1 MVRPG
6 LKEWYNAMKQV
17 LLISIFWLLFGLGG
31 TTSAQ
36 NLPENKQLQI
46 PEVWTAMN
54 AVEFAISS
62 NPDNFIAEKRIE
74 EAQATAAM
82 AKATDY
88 PLVNFS
94 AEYAQTNTPMYSFG
108 NILNQGAF
116 DNTIDFNDPGRTD
129 NLNLKAEIAYRL
141 YNGGR
146 DKAEIE
152 AAEAATDIS
161 RSNLVA
167 VHQRLGFEVIKT
179 FQAIIQAE
187 EMVKVRKAALEAI
200 TASFNVGKA
209 RYDAGDLLRED
220 LLNLDLQQSRASEDL
235 IQSQHDLEL
244 TKRSFLNL
252 LGLHQGEVTLSS
264 DSAIPQQIP
273 ETINFQNRQELIR
286 LKGFELVSLAQL
298 KKAEGESLPTVDAFA
313 SYQVDGGLVL
323 EEAGDSW
330 MAGVKMNYNL
340 FDGKRASSAVARM
353 RARLLEIRGR
363 IKKTELALNLEIQQA
378 ELDYQQ
384 AKKRLSV
391 TEKMV
396 SVAEEGTRLRR
407 ARFMEGVIL
416 ASDLIE
422 FEMRLS
428 DAQARQ
434 LSARAR
440 HKVSIANLRR
450 VAGLEQFPKEE
461 TKQKE
466 SQQ

>member
-1 MVRPG
+1 
-6 LKEWYNAMKQV
+6 MKPI
-17 LLISIFWLLFGLGG
+17 LFISLISFFFALVDTAG
-31 TTSAQ
+31 AQ
-36 NLPENKQLQI
+36 ELTQI
-46 PEVWTAMN
+46 KPQQTPQVWTPMN
-54 AVEFAISS
+54 AVAFAISS
-62 NPDNFIAEKRIE
+62 NPDSFIAQKRIE

-88 PLVNFS
+88 PLVNLS
-94 AEYAQTNTPMYSFG
+94 AEYGQTNTPMYSFG

-116 DNTIDFNDPGRTD
+116 DSTIDFNDPGRTD
-129 NLNLKAEIAYRL
+129 NLNLKAEILYRL

-152 AAEAATDIS
+152 AAEAGTEMS
-161 RSNLVA
+161 KSNLIA

-187 EMVKVRKAALEAI
+187 EMVKVRQSALKAI
-200 TASFNVGKA
+200 TASLNVGKA
-209 RYDAGDLLRED
+209 RYDAGNLLRED
-220 LLNLDLQQSRASEDL
+220 LLNLELQQSRASEDL
-235 IQSQHDLEL
+235 ILSEHSLEL
-244 TKRSFLNL
+244 AKRSFLNL
-252 LGLHQGEVTLSS
+252 LGLHSGEVILGNKNDTL
-264 DSAIPQQIP
+264 QQIP
-273 ETINFQNRQELIR
+273 ATIDFRNRQEIQQLQG
-286 LKGFELVSLAQL
+286 LEQVSLAQL
-298 KKAEGESLPTVDAFA
+298 KKAEGGKLPTIDAFA

-323 EEAGDSW
+323 EESGDSW

-340 FDGKRASSAVARM
+340 FDGERTSSAIAK
-353 RARLLEIRGR
+353 AKSRLLEIQGL

-384 AKKRLSV
+384 AQKRLSV

-416 ASDLIE
+416 ASDLID

-434 LSARAR
+434 LTARAR
-440 HKVSIANLRR
+440 YQVAIANLRR
-450 VAGLEQFPKEE
+450 AAGLPQFSNLDKE
-461 TKQKE
+461 KDRK
-466 SQQ
+466 

>member
-1 MVRPG
+1 
-6 LKEWYNAMKQV
+6 MKQV
-17 LLISIFWLLFGLGG
+17 ILISFFCVLFGLVG
-31 TTSAQ
+31 TASAQ
-36 NLPENKQLQI
+36 NLSEIKQLQV
-46 PEVWTAMN
+46 PKVWTAEN
-54 AVEFAISS
+54 AVAFAITS
-62 NPDNFIAEKRIE
+62 NPDNFIAQKRIE

-88 PLVNFS
+88 PLVNLS

-146 DKAEIE
+146 DRAEIE
-152 AAEAATDIS
+152 AAEAATGIS

-187 EMVKVRKAALEAI
+187 EMVKVRQAALEAI
-200 TASFNVGKA
+200 TASLNVGKA

-235 IQSQHDLEL
+235 ILSQHNLEL

-252 LGLHQGEVTLSS
+252 LGLHDGEVTLSN
-264 DSAIPQQIP
+264 DSATQQQIP
-273 ETINFQNRQELIR
+273 VSVDFQNRQELIQLR
-286 LKGFELVSLAQL
+286 GLELVSLAQL
-298 KKAEGESLPTVDAFA
+298 KKAEGDGLPTVDAFA

-340 FDGKRASSAVARM
+340 FDGKRTSSTVAKM
-353 RARLLEIRGR
+353 RARVLEIQGR

-384 AKKRLSV
+384 AEKRLSV

-407 ARFMEGVIL
+407 ARFVEGVIL
-416 ASDLIE
+416 ASDLID

-434 LSARAR
+434 LTARAR
-440 HKVSIANLRR
+440 YQVAIANLRR
-450 VAGLEQFPKEE
+450 VAGLEQFPNAKTNQE
-461 TKQKE
+461 E

>member
-1 MVRPG
+1 
-6 LKEWYNAMKQV
+6 MKQV
-17 LLISIFWLLFGLGG
+17 ILISFFCVLFGLVG
-31 TTSAQ
+31 TANAQ
-36 NLPENKQLQI
+36 NLSEITQLQV
-46 PEVWTAMN
+46 PKVWTAEN
-54 AVEFAISS
+54 AVAFAITS
-62 NPDNFIAEKRIE
+62 NPDNFIAQKRIE

-88 PLVNFS
+88 PLVNLS

-146 DKAEIE
+146 DSAEIE

-187 EMVKVRKAALEAI
+187 EMVKVRQAALEAI
-200 TASFNVGKA
+200 TASLNVGKA

-235 IQSQHDLEL
+235 ILSQHNLEL

-252 LGLHQGEVTLSS
+252 LGLHVGEVTLSN
-264 DSAIPQQIP
+264 DNATPQQIP
-273 ETINFQNRQELIR
+273 DSIDFQNRQELIQLR
-286 LKGFELVSLAQL
+286 GLELVSLAQL
-298 KKAEGESLPTVDAFA
+298 KKAEGDGLPTVDAFA
-313 SYQVDGGLVL
+313 SYQIDGGLVL

-340 FDGKRASSAVARM
+340 FDGKRTSSTVAKM
-353 RARLLEIRGR
+353 RARLLEIQGL

-384 AKKRLSV
+384 AEKRLSV

-407 ARFMEGVIL
+407 ARFVEGVIL
-416 ASDLIE
+416 ASDLID

-434 LSARAR
+434 LTARAR
-440 HKVSIANLRR
+440 YQVAIANLRR
-450 VAGLEQFPKEE
+450 VAGLEQFPNAKTNQE
-461 TKQKE
+461 E

>member
-1 MVRPG
+1 
-6 LKEWYNAMKQV
+6 MKQV
-17 LLISIFWLLFGLGG
+17 ILISFFCVLFGLVG
-31 TTSAQ
+31 TANAQ
-36 NLPENKQLQI
+36 NLSEITQLQV
-46 PEVWTAMN
+46 PKVWTAEN
-54 AVEFAISS
+54 AVAFAITS
-62 NPDNFIAEKRIE
+62 NPDNFIAQKRIE

-88 PLVNFS
+88 PLVNLS

-146 DKAEIE
+146 DMAEIE

-187 EMVKVRKAALEAI
+187 EMVKVRQAALEAI
-200 TASFNVGKA
+200 TASLNVGKA

-235 IQSQHDLEL
+235 ILSQHNLEL

-252 LGLHQGEVTLSS
+252 LGLHVGEVTLSN
-264 DSAIPQQIP
+264 DNATPQQIP
-273 ETINFQNRQELIR
+273 DSIDFQNRQELIQLR
-286 LKGFELVSLAQL
+286 GLELVSLAQL
-298 KKAEGESLPTVDAFA
+298 KKAEGDGLPTVDAFA
-313 SYQVDGGLVL
+313 SYQIDGGLVL

-340 FDGKRASSAVARM
+340 FDGKRTSSTVAKM
-353 RARLLEIRGR
+353 RARLLEIQGL

-384 AKKRLSV
+384 AEKRLSV

-407 ARFMEGVIL
+407 ARFVEGVIL
-416 ASDLIE
+416 ASDLID

-434 LSARAR
+434 LTARAR
-440 HKVSIANLRR
+440 YQVAIANLRR
-450 VAGLEQFPKEE
+450 VAGLEQFPNAKTNQE
-461 TKQKE
+461 E

>member
-1 MVRPG
+1 
-6 LKEWYNAMKQV
+6 MKQV
-17 LLISIFWLLFGLGG
+17 ILISFFCVLFGLVG
-31 TTSAQ
+31 TASAQ
-36 NLPENKQLQI
+36 NLSEIKQLQV
-46 PEVWTAMN
+46 PKVWTAEN
-54 AVEFAISS
+54 AVAFAITS
-62 NPDNFIAEKRIE
+62 NPDNFIAQKRIE

-88 PLVNFS
+88 PLVNLS

-146 DKAEIE
+146 DSAEIE

-187 EMVKVRKAALEAI
+187 EMVKVRQAALEAI
-200 TASFNVGKA
+200 TASLNVGKA

-235 IQSQHDLEL
+235 ILSQHNLEL

-252 LGLHQGEVTLSS
+252 LGLHDGEVTLNN
-264 DSAIPQQIP
+264 DSATPQQVP
-273 ETINFQNRQELIR
+273 ETIDFQNRQELIR
-286 LKGFELVSLAQL
+286 LRGLELVSLAQL
-298 KKAEGESLPTVDAFA
+298 KKAEGGGLPTVDAFA
-313 SYQVDGGLVL
+313 SYQIDGGLVL

-340 FDGKRASSAVARM
+340 FDGKRTSSTVAKM
-353 RARLLEIRGR
+353 RARLLEIQGL

-384 AKKRLSV
+384 AEKRLSV

-407 ARFMEGVIL
+407 ARFVEGVIL
-416 ASDLIE
+416 ASDLID

-434 LSARAR
+434 LTARAR
-440 HKVSIANLRR
+440 YQVAIANLRR
-450 VAGLEQFPKEE
+450 VAGLEQFPNAKTNQE
-461 TKQKE
+461 E

>member
-1 MVRPG
+1 
-6 LKEWYNAMKQV
+6 MKIITF
-17 LLISIFWLLFGLGG
+17 ISFICFFFTLADAPA
-31 TTSAQ
+31 AQ
-36 NLPENKQLQI
+36 EISETKQLQVPKI
-46 PEVWTAMN
+46 WTAMN
-54 AVEFAISS
+54 AVAFAISS
-62 NPDNFIAEKRIE
+62 NPDSFIAQKRIE

-94 AEYAQTNTPMYSFG
+94 AEYGQTNNPMYSFG

-152 AAEAATDIS
+152 AAEAATEIS
-161 RSNLVA
+161 RSDLTA

-187 EMVKVRKAALEAI
+187 EMVKVRQAALDAI
-200 TASFNVGKA
+200 TASLDVGRA
-209 RYDAGDLLRED
+209 RYEAGDLLRED
-220 LLNLDLQQSRASEDL
+220 LLNLELQQSLASEDL
-235 IQSQHDLEL
+235 IQSNHNLEL

-252 LGLHQGEVTLSS
+252 LGLHNGEVILSNKT
-264 DSAIPQQIP
+264 DSIQQIP
-273 ETINFQNRQELIR
+273 ATIDFRNRQEL
-286 LKGFELVSLAQL
+286 LSLQGLEQVSLARL
-298 KKAEGESLPTVDAFA
+298 KKAKGGGLPTVDAFA

-323 EEAGDSW
+323 EESGDSW
-330 MAGVKMNYNL
+330 MAGLKMNYNL
-340 FDGKRASSAVARM
+340 FDGKRTQSTITKAKS
-353 RARLLEIRGR
+353 RLLEIQGLV
-363 IKKTELALNLEIQQA
+363 KKTELALNLEIQQA

-384 AKKRLSV
+384 AEKRLSV

-407 ARFMEGVIL
+407 ARFVEGVIL

-434 LSARAR
+434 VTARAR
-440 HKVSIANLRR
+440 YLVAIANLRR
-450 VAGLEQFPKEE
+450 AAGLAQFPS
-461 TKQKE
+461 TD
-466 SQQ
+466 

>member
-1 MVRPG
+1 
-6 LKEWYNAMKQV
+6 MKPIIFV
-17 LLISIFWLLFGLGG
+17 SLISFFFPLVG
-31 TTSAQ
+31 TASTQELA
-36 NLPENKQLQI
+36 EIKQHQI
-46 PEVWTAMN
+46 PQVWTPMS
-54 AVEFAISS
+54 AVAFAISS
-62 NPDNFIAEKRIE
+62 NPDSFIAQKRIE

-88 PLVNFS
+88 PLVNLS
-94 AEYAQTNTPMYSFG
+94 AEYGQTNTPMYSFG

-116 DNTIDFNDPGRTD
+116 DSTIDFNDPGRTD
-129 NLNLKAEIAYRL
+129 NLNLKAEILYRL

-152 AAEAATDIS
+152 AAEAGTEMS
-161 RSNLVA
+161 RSGLIA
-167 VHQRLGFEVIKT
+167 VHQRLGFEVINT

-187 EMVKVRKAALEAI
+187 EMVKVRQAALEAI
-200 TASFNVGKA
+200 TASLNVGKA

-220 LLNLDLQQSRASEDL
+220 LLNLELQQSRASEDL
-235 IQSQHDLEL
+235 IQSQHSLEL
-244 TKRSFLNL
+244 TKRIFLNL
-252 LGLHQGEVTLSS
+252 LGLHSGEVILSNKN
-264 DSAIPQQIP
+264 DALQQIP
-273 ETINFQNRQELIR
+273 ETIDFRNRQELQQ
-286 LKGFELVSLAQL
+286 LHGLEQVSIAQL
-298 KKAEGESLPTVDAFA
+298 KKAEGGKLPTVDAFA

-323 EEAGDSW
+323 EESGDSW

-340 FDGKRASSAVARM
+340 FDGKRTSSAIAK
-353 RARLLEIRGR
+353 AKSRLLEIQGL

-416 ASDLIE
+416 ASDLID

-434 LSARAR
+434 LTARAR
-440 HKVSIANLRR
+440 YQVAIANLRR
-450 VAGLEQFPKEE
+450 AAGLPQFSNLD
-461 TKQKE
+461 KQE
-466 SQQ
+466 DRE

>member
-1 MVRPG
+1 
-6 LKEWYNAMKQV
+6 MKQV
-17 LLISIFWLLFGLGG
+17 ILISFFCVLFGLVG
-31 TTSAQ
+31 TANAQ
-36 NLPENKQLQI
+36 NLSEITQLQV
-46 PEVWTAMN
+46 PKVWTAEN
-54 AVEFAISS
+54 AVAFAITS
-62 NPDNFIAEKRIE
+62 NPDNFIAQKRIE

-88 PLVNFS
+88 PLVNLS

-146 DKAEIE
+146 DSAEIE

-187 EMVKVRKAALEAI
+187 EMVKVRQAALEAI
-200 TASFNVGKA
+200 TASLNVGKA

-235 IQSQHDLEL
+235 ILSQHNLEL

-252 LGLHQGEVTLSS
+252 LGLHVGEVTLSN
-264 DSAIPQQIP
+264 DNATPQQIP
-273 ETINFQNRQELIR
+273 DSIDFQNRQELIQLR
-286 LKGFELVSLAQL
+286 GLELVSLAQL
-298 KKAEGESLPTVDAFA
+298 KKAEGDGLPTVDAFA

-340 FDGKRASSAVARM
+340 FDGKRTSSTVAKM
-353 RARLLEIRGR
+353 RARLLEIQGL

-384 AKKRLSV
+384 AEKRLSV

-407 ARFMEGVIL
+407 ARFVEGVIL
-416 ASDLIE
+416 ASDLID

-434 LSARAR
+434 LTARAR
-440 HKVSIANLRR
+440 YQVAIANLRR
-450 VAGLEQFPKEE
+450 VAGLEQFPNAKTNQE
-461 TKQKE
+461 E

>member
-1 MVRPG
+1 
-6 LKEWYNAMKQV
+6 MKQII
-17 LLISIFWLLFGLGG
+17 LISFFYFLFGLIG
-31 TTSAQ
+31 TSNAQ
-36 NLPENKQLQI
+36 KQPEMTQLQV
-46 PEVWTAMN
+46 PKVWTAMN
-54 AVEFAISS
+54 AVAFAISS

-74 EAQATAAM
+74 EAQAVAAM

-88 PLVNFS
+88 PLVNLS
-94 AEYAQTNTPMYSFG
+94 AGYAQTNTPMYSFG

-129 NLNLKAEIAYRL
+129 NLNLKAEIEYRL

-146 DKAEIE
+146 GKAEIE
-152 AAEAATDIS
+152 AAKAATDIS
-161 RSNLVA
+161 RSNLTA

-179 FQAIIQAE
+179 FHAIIQSE
-187 EMVKVRKAALEAI
+187 EMVKVRQAALEAI

-235 IQSQHDLEL
+235 IQSQHNLEL

-252 LGLHQGEVTLSS
+252 LGLHNGEVTLSN
-264 DSAIPQQIP
+264 DSAPPQQIP
-273 ETINFQNRQELIR
+273 ENIDFLNRQELIR
-286 LKGFELVSLAQL
+286 LRGLELASLAQL

-313 SYQVDGGLVL
+313 SYQIDGGLVL

-330 MAGVKMNYNL
+330 MAGVIMNYNL
-340 FDGKRASSAVARM
+340 FDGNRASSTVAKA
-353 RARLLEIRGR
+353 RARILEIQGL
-363 IKKTELALNLEIQQA
+363 IKKTELSLNLEIQQA

-396 SVAEEGTRLRR
+396 SAAEEGTRLRR
-407 ARFMEGVIL
+407 ARFVEGVIL
-416 ASDLIE
+416 ASDLID

-434 LSARAR
+434 VSARAR
-440 HKVSIANLRR
+440 YQVAIANLRR
-450 VAGLEQFPKEE
+450 VAGLEQFPNVKN
-461 TKQKE
+461 KQQE
-466 SQQ
+466 LQQ

>member
-1 MVRPG
+1 
-6 LKEWYNAMKQV
+6 MKSKTIFTFICF
-17 LLISIFWLLFGLGG
+17 LFTLIA
-31 TTSAQ
+31 TASAQ
-36 NLPENKQLQI
+36 QLTETKQQV
-46 PEVWTAMN
+46 PQVWTAMN
-54 AVEFAISS
+54 AVAFAKTN
-62 NPDNFIAEKRIE
+62 NPDSFIALKRIE

-82 AKATDY
+82 AKAADY
-88 PLVNFS
+88 PLVNLS
-94 AEYAQTNTPMYSFG
+94 AEYGQTNTPMYSFG

-152 AAEAATDIS
+152 AAEAGTEMS
-161 RSNLVA
+161 RSDLRA

-187 EMVKVRKAALEAI
+187 EMVKVRQAALDAI
-200 TASFNVGKA
+200 TASLSVGKA

-220 LLNLDLQQSRASEDL
+220 LLNLELQQSRASEDL
-235 IQSQHDLEL
+235 IQSQHNLEL

-252 LGLHQGEVTLSS
+252 LGLNNGEVILSKKP
-264 DSAIPQQIP
+264 DTPQQVP
-273 ETINFQNRQELIR
+273 ETIDFRNRQELQR
-286 LKGFELVSLAQL
+286 LRALEQVSLARL
-298 KKAEGESLPTVDAFA
+298 RKTEGGMLPTVDAFA
-313 SYQVDGGLVL
+313 SYQIDGGLVL
-323 EEAGDSW
+323 EESGDSW
-330 MAGVKMNYNL
+330 MAGIKMNYNL
-340 FDGKRASSAVARM
+340 LDGKRTSSAVAK
-353 RARLLEIRGR
+353 AKLRLLQIQGI
-363 IKKTELALNLEIQQA
+363 IKKTELALHLEIQQA

-407 ARFMEGVIL
+407 VRFMEGVIL
-416 ASDLIE
+416 ASDLID

-434 LSARAR
+434 LTARAR
-440 HKVSIANLRR
+440 YQVAIANLRR
-450 VAGLEQFPKEE
+450 VAGLPQYPELD
-461 TKQKE
+461 KQ
-466 SQQ
+466 

>member
-1 MVRPG
+1 
-6 LKEWYNAMKQV
+6 MKQV
-17 LLISIFWLLFGLGG
+17 ILISFFCVLFGLVG
-31 TTSAQ
+31 TANAQ
-36 NLPENKQLQI
+36 NLSEITQLQV
-46 PEVWTAMN
+46 PKVWTAEN
-54 AVEFAISS
+54 AVAFAITS
-62 NPDNFIAEKRIE
+62 NPDNFIAQKRIE

-88 PLVNFS
+88 PLVNLS

-146 DKAEIE
+146 DSAEIE

-187 EMVKVRKAALEAI
+187 EMVKVRQAALEAI
-200 TASFNVGKA
+200 TASLNVGKA

-235 IQSQHDLEL
+235 ILSQHNLEL

-252 LGLHQGEVTLSS
+252 LGLHVGEVTLNN
-264 DSAIPQQIP
+264 DSATPQQIP
-273 ETINFQNRQELIR
+273 DSIDFQNRQELIQLR
-286 LKGFELVSLAQL
+286 GLELVSLAQL
-298 KKAEGESLPTVDAFA
+298 KKAEGDGLPTVDAFA

-340 FDGKRASSAVARM
+340 FDGKRTSSTVAKM
-353 RARLLEIRGR
+353 RARLLEIQGL

-378 ELDYQQ
+378 KLDYQQ
-384 AKKRLSV
+384 AEKRLSV

-407 ARFMEGVIL
+407 ARFVEGVIL
-416 ASDLIE
+416 ASDLID

-434 LSARAR
+434 LTARAR
-440 HKVSIANLRR
+440 YQVAIANLRR
-450 VAGLEQFPKEE
+450 VAGLEQFPNATTNQE
-461 TKQKE
+461 E

>member
-1 MVRPG
+1 
-6 LKEWYNAMKQV
+6 MKSKTIITFICF
-17 LLISIFWLLFGLGG
+17 LFISIA
-31 TTSAQ
+31 TASAQ
-36 NLPENKQLQI
+36 QLTETKQQVPQI
-46 PEVWTAMN
+46 WTPMN
-54 AVEFAISS
+54 AVAFAISN
-62 NPDNFIAEKRIE
+62 NPDSFIAIKRIE

-82 AKATDY
+82 AKAADY
-88 PLVNFS
+88 PLVNLS
-94 AEYAQTNTPMYSFG
+94 AEYGQTNTPMYSFG

-116 DNTIDFNDPGRTD
+116 DNTTDFNDPGRTD

-152 AAEAATDIS
+152 AAEAGTEMS
-161 RSNLVA
+161 RSDLIA

-187 EMVKVRKAALEAI
+187 EMVKVRQAALDAI
-200 TASFNVGKA
+200 TASLSVGKA

-220 LLNLDLQQSRASEDL
+220 LLNLELQQSRASEDL
-235 IQSQHDLEL
+235 IQSQHNLEL

-252 LGLHQGEVTLSS
+252 LGLNNGEVILSNKT
-264 DSAIPQQIP
+264 DTPQQVP
-273 ETINFQNRQELIR
+273 EKIDFRNRQELKR
-286 LKGFELVSLAQL
+286 LRALEQVSLARL
-298 KKAEGESLPTVDAFA
+298 RKTEGGKLPTVDAFA

-323 EEAGDSW
+323 EESGDSW

-340 FDGKRASSAVARM
+340 FDGKRTSSAVAK
-353 RARLLEIRGR
+353 AQSRLLVIQGI
-363 IKKTELALNLEIQQA
+363 IKKTELALHLEIQQA

-416 ASDLIE
+416 ASDLID

-434 LSARAR
+434 LTARAR
-440 HKVSIANLRR
+440 YQVAIANLRR
-450 VAGLEQFPKEE
+450 VAGLPQYPDPD
-461 TKQKE
+461 KQ
-466 SQQ
+466 

>member
-1 MVRPG
+1 
-6 LKEWYNAMKQV
+6 MKQV
-17 LLISIFWLLFGLGG
+17 ILISFFCVLFGLVG
-31 TTSAQ
+31 TASAQ
-36 NLPENKQLQI
+36 NLSEIKQLQV
-46 PEVWTAMN
+46 PKVWTAEN
-54 AVEFAISS
+54 AVAFAITS
-62 NPDNFIAEKRIE
+62 NPDNFIAQKRIE

-88 PLVNFS
+88 PLVNLS

-146 DKAEIE
+146 DRAEIE

-187 EMVKVRKAALEAI
+187 EMVKVRQAALEAI
-200 TASFNVGKA
+200 TASLNVGKA

-235 IQSQHDLEL
+235 ILSQHNLEL

-252 LGLHQGEVTLSS
+252 LGLHVGEVTLSN
-264 DSAIPQQIP
+264 DNATPQQIP
-273 ETINFQNRQELIR
+273 DSIDFQNRQELIQLR
-286 LKGFELVSLAQL
+286 GLELVSLAQL
-298 KKAEGESLPTVDAFA
+298 KKAEGDGLPTVDAFA
-313 SYQVDGGLVL
+313 SYQIDGGLVL

-340 FDGKRASSAVARM
+340 FDGKRTSSTVAKM
-353 RARLLEIRGR
+353 RARLLEIQGL
-363 IKKTELALNLEIQQA
+363 IKKTELALNLQIQQA

-384 AKKRLSV
+384 AEKRLSV

-407 ARFMEGVIL
+407 ARFVEGVIL
-416 ASDLIE
+416 ASDLID

-434 LSARAR
+434 LTARAR
-440 HKVSIANLRR
+440 YQVAIANLRR
-450 VAGLEQFPKEE
+450 VAGLEQFPNAKTNQE
-461 TKQKE
+461 E

>member
-1 MVRPG
+1 
-6 LKEWYNAMKQV
+6 MKSKTIITFVCFLFSLIATAGAQPLTEIKQQV
-17 LLISIFWLLFGLGG
+17 P
-31 TTSAQ
+31 Q
-36 NLPENKQLQI
+36 
-46 PEVWTAMN
+46 VWTPMS
-54 AVEFAISS
+54 AVAFAISN
-62 NPDNFIAEKRIE
+62 NPDSFIAIKRIE

-82 AKATDY
+82 AKAADY
-88 PLVNFS
+88 PLVNLS
-94 AEYAQTNTPMYSFG
+94 AEYGQTNTPMYSFG

-152 AAEAATDIS
+152 AAEAGTEMS
-161 RSNLVA
+161 RSDLIA

-187 EMVKVRKAALEAI
+187 EMVKVRQAALDAI
-200 TASFNVGKA
+200 TASLNVGRA

-220 LLNLDLQQSRASEDL
+220 LLNLELQQSRASEDL
-235 IQSQHDLEL
+235 IQSQHNLEL

-252 LGLHQGEVTLSS
+252 LGLNSGEVILSNKR
-264 DSAIPQQIP
+264 DTPQQVP
-273 ETINFQNRQELIR
+273 ETIDFRNRQELLR
-286 LKGFELVSLAQL
+286 LRSLEQVSLARL
-298 KKAEGESLPTVDAFA
+298 KKAEGGMLPTVDAFA
-313 SYQVDGGLVL
+313 SYQIDGGLVL
-323 EEAGDSW
+323 EESGDSW

-340 FDGKRASSAVARM
+340 FDGKRTSSAVTKAKS
-353 RARLLEIRGR
+353 RLLEIQGL
-363 IKKTELALNLEIQQA
+363 IKKTELALHLEIQQA

-384 AKKRLSV
+384 AQKRLSV

-416 ASDLIE
+416 ASDLID

-434 LSARAR
+434 LTARAR
-440 HKVSIANLRR
+440 YQVAIANLRR
-450 VAGLEQFPKEE
+450 VAGLPQYPDLD
-461 TKQKE
+461 KQ
-466 SQQ
+466 

>member
-1 MVRPG
+1 
-6 LKEWYNAMKQV
+6 MKPIIFIS
-17 LLISIFWLLFGLGG
+17 LISFFFPLVG
-31 TTSAQ
+31 TANTQELA
-36 NLPENKQLQI
+36 EIKQHQI
-46 PEVWTAMN
+46 PQVWTPMS
-54 AVEFAISS
+54 AVAFAISS
-62 NPDNFIAEKRIE
+62 NPDSFIAQKRIE

-88 PLVNFS
+88 PLVNLS
-94 AEYAQTNTPMYSFG
+94 AEYGQTNTPMYSFG

-116 DNTIDFNDPGRTD
+116 DSTIDFNDPGRTD
-129 NLNLKAEIAYRL
+129 NLNLKAEILYRL

-152 AAEAATDIS
+152 AAEAGTEMS
-161 RSNLVA
+161 RSDLIA
-167 VHQRLGFEVIKT
+167 VHQRLGFEVINT

-187 EMVKVRKAALEAI
+187 EMVKVRQAALEAI
-200 TASFNVGKA
+200 TASLNVGKA

-220 LLNLDLQQSRASEDL
+220 LLNLELQQSRASEDL
-235 IQSQHDLEL
+235 IQSQHSLEL
-244 TKRSFLNL
+244 TKRIFLNL
-252 LGLHQGEVTLSS
+252 LGLHSGEVILSNKN
-264 DSAIPQQIP
+264 DALQQIP
-273 ETINFQNRQELIR
+273 ETIDFRNRQELQQ
-286 LKGFELVSLAQL
+286 LHGLEQVSIAQL
-298 KKAEGESLPTVDAFA
+298 KKAEGGKLPTVDAFA

-323 EEAGDSW
+323 EESGDSW

-340 FDGKRASSAVARM
+340 FDGKRTSSAIAK
-353 RARLLEIRGR
+353 AKSRLLEIQGL

-416 ASDLIE
+416 ASDLID

-434 LSARAR
+434 LTARAR
-440 HKVSIANLRR
+440 YQVAIANLRR
-450 VAGLEQFPKEE
+450 AAGLPQFSNLD
-461 TKQKE
+461 KQE
-466 SQQ
+466 DRE

>member
-1 MVRPG
+1 
-6 LKEWYNAMKQV
+6 MKQV
-17 LLISIFWLLFGLGG
+17 ILISFFCVLFGLVG
-31 TTSAQ
+31 TASAQ
-36 NLPENKQLQI
+36 NLSEIKQLQV
-46 PEVWTAMN
+46 PKVWTAEN
-54 AVEFAISS
+54 AVAFAITS
-62 NPDNFIAEKRIE
+62 NPDNFIAQKRIE

-88 PLVNFS
+88 PLVNLS

-146 DKAEIE
+146 DRAEIE
-152 AAEAATDIS
+152 AAEAATGIS

-187 EMVKVRKAALEAI
+187 EMVKVRQAALEAI
-200 TASFNVGKA
+200 TASLNVGKA

-235 IQSQHDLEL
+235 ILSQHNLEL

-252 LGLHQGEVTLSS
+252 LGLHDGEVTLSN
-264 DSAIPQQIP
+264 DSATQQQIP
-273 ETINFQNRQELIR
+273 VSVDFQNRQELIQLR
-286 LKGFELVSLAQL
+286 GLELVSLAQL
-298 KKAEGESLPTVDAFA
+298 KKAEGDGLPTVDAFA

-340 FDGKRASSAVARM
+340 FDGKRTSSTVAKM
-353 RARLLEIRGR
+353 RARVLEIQGR

-384 AKKRLSV
+384 AEKRLSV

-407 ARFMEGVIL
+407 ARFVEGVIL
-416 ASDLIE
+416 ASDLID

-434 LSARAR
+434 LTARAR
-440 HKVSIANLRR
+440 YQVAIANPRR
-450 VAGLEQFPKEE
+450 VAGLEQFPNAKTNQE
-461 TKQKE
+461 E

>member
-1 MVRPG
+1 
-6 LKEWYNAMKQV
+6 MKQV
-17 LLISIFWLLFGLGG
+17 ILISFFCVLFGLVG
-31 TTSAQ
+31 TANAQ
-36 NLPENKQLQI
+36 NLSEITQLQV
-46 PEVWTAMN
+46 PKVWTAEN
-54 AVEFAISS
+54 AVAFAITS
-62 NPDNFIAEKRIE
+62 NPDNFIAQKRIE

-88 PLVNFS
+88 PLVNLS

-146 DKAEIE
+146 DSAEIE

-187 EMVKVRKAALEAI
+187 EMVKVRQAALEAI
-200 TASFNVGKA
+200 TASLNVGKA

-235 IQSQHDLEL
+235 ILSQHNLEL

-252 LGLHQGEVTLSS
+252 LGLHVGEVTLNN
-264 DSAIPQQIP
+264 DSATPQQIP
-273 ETINFQNRQELIR
+273 DSIDFQNRQELIQLR
-286 LKGFELVSLAQL
+286 GLELVSLAQL
-298 KKAEGESLPTVDAFA
+298 KKAEGDGLPTVDAFA

-340 FDGKRASSAVARM
+340 FDGKRTSSTVAKM
-353 RARLLEIRGR
+353 RARLLEIQGL

-384 AKKRLSV
+384 AEKRLSV

-407 ARFMEGVIL
+407 ARFVEGVIL
-416 ASDLIE
+416 ASDLID

-434 LSARAR
+434 LTARAR
-440 HKVSIANLRR
+440 YQVAIANLRR
-450 VAGLEQFPKEE
+450 VAGLEQFPNAKTNQE
-461 TKQKE
+461 E

>member
-1 MVRPG
+1 
-6 LKEWYNAMKQV
+6 MKQV
-17 LLISIFWLLFGLGG
+17 ILISFFCVLFGLVG
-31 TTSAQ
+31 TANAQ
-36 NLPENKQLQI
+36 NLSEITQLQV
-46 PEVWTAMN
+46 PKVWTAEN
-54 AVEFAISS
+54 AVAFAITS
-62 NPDNFIAEKRIE
+62 NPDNFIAQKRIE

-88 PLVNFS
+88 PLVNLS

-146 DKAEIE
+146 DSAEIE

-187 EMVKVRKAALEAI
+187 EMVKVRQAALEAI
-200 TASFNVGKA
+200 TASLNVGKA

-235 IQSQHDLEL
+235 ILSQHNLEL

-252 LGLHQGEVTLSS
+252 LGLHVGEVTLSN
-264 DSAIPQQIP
+264 DNATPQQIP
-273 ETINFQNRQELIR
+273 DSIDFQNRQELIQLR
-286 LKGFELVSLAQL
+286 GLELVSLAQL
-298 KKAEGESLPTVDAFA
+298 KKAEGDGLPTVDAFA
-313 SYQVDGGLVL
+313 SYQIDGGLVL

-340 FDGKRASSAVARM
+340 FDGKRTSSTVAKM
-353 RARLLEIRGR
+353 RARVLEIQGL

-384 AKKRLSV
+384 AEKRLSV

-407 ARFMEGVIL
+407 ARFVEGVIL
-416 ASDLIE
+416 ASDLID

-434 LSARAR
+434 LTARAR
-440 HKVSIANLRR
+440 YQVAIANLRR
-450 VAGLEQFPKEE
+450 VAGLEQFPNAKTNQE
-461 TKQKE
+461 E

>member
-1 MVRPG
+1 
-6 LKEWYNAMKQV
+6 MKQV
-17 LLISIFWLLFGLGG
+17 ILISFFCVLFGLVG
-31 TTSAQ
+31 TANAQ
-36 NLPENKQLQI
+36 NLSEITQLQV
-46 PEVWTAMN
+46 PKVWTAEN
-54 AVEFAISS
+54 AVAFAITS
-62 NPDNFIAEKRIE
+62 NPDNFIAQKRIE

-88 PLVNFS
+88 PLVNLS

-146 DKAEIE
+146 DSAEIE

-187 EMVKVRKAALEAI
+187 EMVKVRQAALEAI
-200 TASFNVGKA
+200 TASLNVGKA

-235 IQSQHDLEL
+235 ILSQHNLEL

-252 LGLHQGEVTLSS
+252 LGLHVGEVTLSN
-264 DSAIPQQIP
+264 DNATPQQIP
-273 ETINFQNRQELIR
+273 DSIDFQNRQELIQLR
-286 LKGFELVSLAQL
+286 GLELVSLAQL
-298 KKAEGESLPTVDAFA
+298 KKAEGDGLPTVDAFA

-340 FDGKRASSAVARM
+340 FDGKRTSSTVAKM
-353 RARLLEIRGR
+353 RARLLEIQGL

-384 AKKRLSV
+384 AEKRLSV

-407 ARFMEGVIL
+407 ARFVEGVIL
-416 ASDLIE
+416 ASDLID

-434 LSARAR
+434 LTARAR
-440 HKVSIANLRR
+440 YQVAIANLRR
-450 VAGLEQFPKEE
+450 VAGLEQFPNAE
-461 TKQKE
+461 TNTGKR
-466 SQQ
+466 